1 MQQEN
6 LLSGFEEKKMS
17 STLNVLTIL
26 TFIGCGIGLLSSIW
40 SYISIEKSYEQMQK
54 MQNDPNMAQMPGFVK
69 SMINEDALKLLKLQV
84 ENKLPMTIIAIIGIV
99 LCIWG
104 ALKMRKL
111 EKQGFYFWLLGEI
124 VPIIGTLIFIGFSVF
139 KGFAMIALIFPL
151 VFVILYATQLKDMK

>member
-6 LLSGFEEKKMS
+6 LLSDFEEKKMS

-26 TFIGCGIGLLSSIW
+26 TFVGSGIALLTSVW
-40 SYISIEKSYEQMQK
+40 NYISVEKNYEQMQK
-54 MQNDPNMAQMPGFVK
+54 VVSDPNMAQMPGFVK
-69 SMINEDALKLLKLQV
+69 SMMNEDALKLLKLQV
-84 ENKLPMTIIAIIGIV
+84 ENKLPMTIIAIIGIG

-124 VPIIGTLIFIGFSVF
+124 VPIIGTIIFIGFGVF
-139 KGFAMIALIFPL
+139 KGFASLTLIFPL
-151 VFVILYATQLKDMK
+151 VFIILYATQLKNMK